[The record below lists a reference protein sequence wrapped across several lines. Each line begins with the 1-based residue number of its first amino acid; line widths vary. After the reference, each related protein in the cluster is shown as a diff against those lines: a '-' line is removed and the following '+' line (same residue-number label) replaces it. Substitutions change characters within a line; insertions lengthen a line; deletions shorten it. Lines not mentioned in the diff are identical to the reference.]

1 VLSKFIRF
9 FGSSIEEEIVTSF
22 GDVALGEEKLVRR
35 KFGESLLEN
44 GRKIAKRSMDI
55 LVPSL
60 LICIS
65 WPFFLF
71 IAAAIKIFSRGT
83 VFFKQKR
90 VGYQENVFSL
100 WKFRTMEYETSEEEH
115 RKYVQYLLKE
125 GSKAE
130 SKIDLLTN
138 YIAYVDNRTTK
149 VGRFLRATS
158 LDELPQ
164 LFNILKGDMSLVG
177 PRPHPVYEVE
187 EYKEWYK
194 RRLNVKPG
202 LTGWSKLNLR
212 CTPKNYEEAIL
223 YDLWY
228 VDNWSVSLDVRI
240 ILMTIP
246 FVLSMKD
253 AR

>member
-1 VLSKFIRF
+1 MLLKFIRS
-9 FGSSIEEEIVTSF
+9 FGSSIEEEIVASF
-22 GDVALGEEKLVRR
+22 GNVALGKEKLGRR
-35 KFGESLLEN
+35 KFSEGLLEN
-44 GRKIAKRSMDI
+44 GRKIAKRGIDI
-55 LVPSL
+55 LASAL

-65 WPFFLF
+65 WPLFLF
-71 IAAAIKIFSRGT
+71 IAAAIKMFSKGP
-83 VFFKQKR
+83 VFFKQER
-90 VGYQENVFSL
+90 VGYRGNIFLL

-115 RKYVQYLLKE
+115 KKYVQYLLKE
-125 GSKAE
+125 GNKAE
-130 SKIDLLTN
+130 RKIDLLAN
-138 YIAYVDNRTTK
+138 YIIYVDSKTTK
-149 VGRFLRATS
+149 IGRFLRATS

-177 PRPHPVYEVE
+177 PRPHPLYEVK

-194 RRLNVKPG
+194 RRLDVKPG

-228 VDNWSVSLDVRI
+228 VDNWSLSLDIRI

>member
-1 VLSKFIRF
+1 MLSKLIRF
-9 FGSSIEEEIVTSF
+9 FGSSIEEEIVASF
-22 GDVALGEEKLVRR
+22 GDVVLGEKKLVRR

-44 GRKIAKRSMDI
+44 GQKIAKRGIDI
-55 LVPSL
+55 LVSGL

-65 WPFFLF
+65 WPLFLF
-71 IAAAIKIFSRGT
+71 IAAAIKISSKGP
-83 VFFKQKR
+83 VFFKQER
-90 VGYQENVFSL
+90 VGYHGNIFLL
-100 WKFRTMEYETSEEEH
+100 WKFRTMKYETSEEEH

-125 GSKAE
+125 GNKAE
-130 SKIDLLTN
+130 RKIDLLTN
-138 YIAYVDNRTTK
+138 YIAYVDSKTTK
-149 VGRFLRATS
+149 VGRFLRTTS

-164 LFNILKGDMSLVG
+164 LLNILKGDMSLVG
-177 PRPHPVYEVE
+177 PRPHPVYEVK

-194 RRLNVKPG
+194 RRLDVKPG

-228 VDNWSVSLDVRI
+228 VDNWNLILDIRI
-240 ILMTIP
+240 ILRTIP

>member
-1 VLSKFIRF
+1 MRS
-9 FGSSIEEEIVTSF
+9 FGASIEEEIVASF
-22 GDVALGEEKLVRR
+22 SNVALGKEKLGRR
-35 KFGESLLEN
+35 KFSETLLEN
-44 GRKIAKRSMDI
+44 GRKIAKRGIDI
-55 LVPSL
+55 LASIL

-65 WPFFLF
+65 WQLFLF
-71 IAAAIKIFSRGT
+71 IAAAIKMFSKGP
-83 VFFKQKR
+83 VFFKQER
-90 VGYQENVFSL
+90 VGYHGNVFLL
-100 WKFRTMEYETSEEEH
+100 WKFRTMEYESSEDEH
-115 RKYVQYLLKE
+115 KKYVQYLLKE
-125 GSKAE
+125 GNKAKR
-130 SKIDLLTN
+130 KIDLLAN
-138 YIAYVDNRTTK
+138 YIAYVDSRTTK

-177 PRPHPVYEVE
+177 PRPHPVYEVK

-194 RRLNVKPG
+194 RRLEVKPG

-228 VDNWSVSLDVRI
+228 VDNWSISLDIRI

>member
-9 FGSSIEEEIVTSF
+9 FGSSIEKEIVASF
-22 GDVALGEEKLVRR
+22 SDVALGKEKLFRR

-44 GRKIAKRSMDI
+44 TRKIAKRGMDI
-55 LVPSL
+55 LVSSL

-65 WPFFLF
+65 WPLFLF
-71 IAAAIKIFSRGT
+71 IAAAIKIFSRGP

-90 VGYQENVFSL
+90 VGYHENVFSL

-177 PRPHPVYEVE
+177 PRPHPMYEVE

>member
-1 VLSKFIRF
+1 MLSKFIRF
-9 FGSSIEEEIVTSF
+9 FGSSIEEDIVASF
-22 GDVALGEEKLVRR
+22 GDVVLGEEKLVRR

-44 GRKIAKRSMDI
+44 TRKIAKRGMDV
-55 LVPSL
+55 LVSSL
-60 LICIS
+60 LICIF

-71 IAAAIKIFSRGT
+71 IAAAVKIFSRGP

-90 VGYQENVFSL
+90 VGYKGNVFLL

-115 RKYVQYLLKE
+115 RKYIQYLLKE
-125 GSKAE
+125 GNRAE
-130 SKIDLLTN
+130 RKVDLLTN
-138 YIAYVDNRTTK
+138 YILYVDSKTTK

-164 LFNILKGDMSLVG
+164 LINILKGDMSLVG
-177 PRPHPVYEVE
+177 PRPHPLYEVE

-228 VDNWSVSLDVRI
+228 VDNWSMSLDIRI